1 MGAPNKEVAR
11 KLRLLARDWS
21 MYGIPDILTATLALY
36 DAFGCA
42 DMSTCQAFQVI
53 ADYVDGDGDYINCD
67 EGWGMC

>member
-1 MGAPNKEVAR
+1 MAPNKEVAR

-53 ADYVDGDGDYINCD
+53 ADYVDGDGDYINRD
-67 EGWGMC
+67 EGGEWC